1 MTARIVVLALII
13 ATAADAGPP
22 ASGPSTPAPESAVI
36 ELVTMGIGSL
46 IWERH
51 GHIALCVTERGL
63 KDALRHPG
71 NPKNACY
78 NYGIGN
84 FHEPFKMAWGFFR
97 GTTSFWVG
105 RDTPERMLEVYLY
118 YDRTV
123 WVQPL
128 PLDADQKRRVIE
140 KLERDILPENRN
152 YAYDH
157 FIDNCTTR
165 IRDIIDGA
173 MGGALRTMADPATD
187 SRRIVAGPSGTA
199 SSQAADTRTFRDHAR
214 EGFAGMPSLA
224 RPSLLVTDIA
234 MGRSTDRIPTYWERM
249 FLPQYL
255 REAVANR
262 LGIAP
267 EPIYTRKECRGVA
280 TSDCIDRGTTV
291 PGDGPSGRV
300 LFALLALLLTAPAW
314 ATRLW
319 GSFQRTGL
327 AVAVVPYVLLG
338 TVLTA
343 LAVVSPLPYVRWNE
357 TCLVFFPLDVAVL
370 LLSPA
375 RARRYARAR
384 VMMLAVIAALL
395 LVDVLHQPLWAPM
408 LWPLIPMLAVGFIPA
423 RKRPAAGAG

>member
-1 MTARIVVLALII
+1 MTARVALLALLMV
-13 ATAADAGPP
+13 A
-22 ASGPSTPAPESAVI
+22 TPARAETPISASENATQEPVI
-36 ELVTMGIGSL
+36 DLVTMGIGSL

-51 GHIALCVTERGL
+51 GHIALCVTEHGL
-63 KDALRHPG
+63 GDALQHPG

-84 FHEPFKMAWGFFR
+84 FHEPFQMAWGFFR
-97 GTTSFWVG
+97 GTRSFWVG

-128 PLDADQKRRVIE
+128 PLDAEQKRRVIE
-140 KLERDILPENRN
+140 KLEHDIRPEYRY

-165 IRDIIDGA
+165 TRDIIDDVTD
-173 MGGALRTMADPATD
+173 GALRTMSDPAS
-187 SRRIVAGPSGTA
+187 SRSAGESA
-199 SSQAADTRTFRDHAR
+199 SPGDDRSFRDLAR
-214 EGFAGMPSLA
+214 EGFAAMPSLA
-224 RPSLLVTDIA
+224 RASLLVTDIA
-234 MGRSTDRIPTYWERM
+234 MGRSTDRVPTYWEKM

-255 REAVANR
+255 REAVAKR
-262 LGIAP
+262 FGITP

-280 TSDCIDRGTTV
+280 TFDCVERGVTA

-300 LFALLALLLTAPAW
+300 LFALMAIVLTAPAW

-319 GSFQRTGL
+319 GKFQRTGL
-327 AVAVVPYVLLG
+327 VIAVMPYVLLG

-343 LAVVSPLPYVRWNE
+343 LAVISPLPYVRWNE
-357 TCLVFFPLDVAVL
+357 TCLVFFPFDIAVL

-375 RARRYARAR
+375 RARHYARAR
-384 VMMLAVIAALL
+384 VAMLAVIAALL
-395 LVDVLHQPLWAPM
+395 ILDVLHQPLWAPL
-408 LWPLIPMLAVGFIPA
+408 LWPVIPMLSVSFIPV
-423 RKRPAAGAG
+423 RRRPSP